1 MTTPT
6 QDSVA
11 ATLAGFEANA
21 HLIEA
26 LFRDVPETRLRERRI
41 EGKWSAHE
49 NLAHLGQFHSV
60 IRERAR
66 LIAAEDTP
74 RFARYVPEQD
84 PGTQGWMD
92 KSSPQMLADFQRERA
107 EMLAEL
113 RALPEAVWSR
123 TGSHAAFGTLTLA
136 QWLTFWLAHDGHHLI
151 TAATRART

>member
-1 MTTPT
+1 MDTSA
-6 QDSVA
+6 QGAVA

-21 HLIEA
+21 QLVEA
-26 LFRDVPETRLRERRI
+26 LVRDVPEARLRERRI

-60 IRERAR
+60 IRERAH
-66 LIAAEDTP
+66 LIAEQDTP

-84 PGTQGWMD
+84 PGTQAWME
-92 KSSPQMLADFQRERA
+92 KGSAEMLADFQRARA
-107 EMLAEL
+107 ELLTDL
-113 RALPEAVWSR
+113 RALPEAAWSR